1 MGGRAVLRSSGIPTR
16 PAPPRCP
23 APHPAARSDTATV
36 RPLNLQVAGGHLV
49 LQAVREQPPAL
60 PYAPY
65 TSARIRTRG
74 KFGVAP
80 SAARRTI
87 RIEARMLLPR
97 GLGLW

>member
-1 MGGRAVLRSSGIPTR
+1 MSGG
-16 PAPPRCP
+16 
-23 APHPAARSDTATV
+23 
-36 RPLNLQVAGGHLV
+36 QLV

-74 KFGVAP
+74 KFAVAP
-80 SAARRTI
+80 TAQHRTI
-87 RIEARMLLPR
+87 RIEVRMLLPR